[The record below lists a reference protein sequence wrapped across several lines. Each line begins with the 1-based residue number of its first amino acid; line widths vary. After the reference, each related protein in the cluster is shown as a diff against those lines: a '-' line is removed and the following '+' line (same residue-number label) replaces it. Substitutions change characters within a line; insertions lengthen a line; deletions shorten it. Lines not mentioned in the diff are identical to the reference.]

1 MAYYDAL
8 IAKWPSVVG
17 ANTSAK
23 LVNLRA
29 EMVTGAAVP
38 MIVPA
43 FVVYNAIVP
52 SEFSALTNANQTL
65 VRDIIGQGTVDG
77 TAGKTARSIML
88 QVFGAGTTTR
98 ANLTAIAAP
107 YDAPQVPW
115 LTANGYP
122 MTLNENDLKAAGLI

>member
-8 IAKWPSVVG
+8 ITKWPSVAG

-23 LVNLRA
+23 LAALRA
-29 EMVTGAAVP
+29 EMVTGAAIP

-43 FVVYNAIVP
+43 YMVYNAIVP
-52 SEFSALTNANQTL
+52 SEFSALSAANQQL
-65 VRDIIGQGTVDG
+65 VRDILTQGTVDG
-77 TAGKTARSIML
+77 TSGKTARTIML

-98 ANLTAIAAP
+98 SNLAAIAAP
-107 YDAPQVPW
+107 YDSPQIPW

-122 MTLNENDLKAAGLI
+122 LTLNENDLKAAGLI